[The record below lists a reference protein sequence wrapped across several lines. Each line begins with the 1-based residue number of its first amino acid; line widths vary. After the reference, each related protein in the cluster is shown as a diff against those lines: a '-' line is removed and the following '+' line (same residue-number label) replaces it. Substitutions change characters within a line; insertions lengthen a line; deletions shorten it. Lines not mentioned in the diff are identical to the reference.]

1 MRNKG
6 AAVAVGNRRA
16 RLCAWS
22 HRRRGRRLVSSQTAT
37 TIPRTA
43 TMPRSAT
50 LQLLRPGRSPLL
62 AIAGV
67 TASLT
72 LACATCG
79 PVESTTTTATDPTPA
94 AVSPRVVVDIFA
106 FARVLGTIAPCG
118 CTTEPLGGLQ
128 YAFGYIEAN
137 STPAARLVLEPG
149 SFLFPDPNGPEAA
162 KDEAAWAQ
170 AEQRASA
177 LQQRFSAVGAQLV
190 SGLGPTDVSSPK
202 TDSALTTWPLPRVL
216 ANSRALDGK
225 GVQAHRMVALK
236 AGDAT
241 IDAGVTAAVEPA
253 LAPAGWAA
261 EPLAPALQREVAAM
275 RKAGAE
281 LAVVMLQGSRAT
293 AEQLAKDVPG
303 IDLIVVGVPVG
314 QERTRVGAP
323 PARINGAWIVEPG
336 DRAQTMTHVRLQ
348 IDPKVAAAL
357 PHGEAWTQVPTAA
370 AQLKELARLDARLA
384 KFREDPTAD
393 QAFIKRLEQ
402 ERVVLAASIE
412 KPALPADPVIVTLE
426 QAKVTCHLAADP
438 EASKALH
445 GYDEWVS
452 TQNQR
457 RFAGVKPPA
466 PAKGQAGY
474 VGGEE
479 CAACHAEEAE
489 QWATTRHAQAY
500 ETLVTVNKQ
509 FDLSCVGC
517 HVTGFRQPGGS
528 EVVENAGL
536 QDIQCE
542 QCHGPGSL
550 HVAEPE
556 RKGLPNAIRRHAEVD
571 VCKQCHT
578 PEHSD
583 TFDYAAYMRDILGP
597 VHGPEK
603 RSSLGEGPTGRELR
617 AAGLAAAGGGCKK
630 M

>member
-1 MRNKG
+1 M
-6 AAVAVGNRRA
+6 
-16 RLCAWS
+16 
-22 HRRRGRRLVSSQTAT
+22 
-37 TIPRTA
+37 
-43 TMPRSAT
+43 
-50 LQLLRPGRSPLL
+50 RPGRSPLL
-62 AIAGV
+62 TFAGLA
-67 TASLT
+67 ASWS

-79 PVESTTTTATDPTPA
+79 PVDPPATTTVSDPPQVA
-94 AVSPRVVVDIFA
+94 SSRVVVDIFA
-106 FARVLGTIAPCG
+106 FARVMGTIAPCG

-137 STPAARLVLEPG
+137 SAPEARLVLEPG
-149 SFLFPDPNGPEAA
+149 SFLFPDPAGAEAA

-190 SGLGPTDVSSPK
+190 SGFGPTDVSSPK
-202 TDSALTTWPLPRVL
+202 ADAALTTWPLPRVL
-216 ANSRALDGK
+216 ANSRALDAR

-241 IDAGVTAAVEPA
+241 IDAGVTAAIEPA
-253 LAPAGWAA
+253 LAPTSLAA
-261 EPLAPALQREVAAM
+261 EPLVPALQREVAAM
-275 RKAGAE
+275 RQAGAE
-281 LAVVMLQGSRAT
+281 ISVVLLQGSRAT
-293 AEQLAKDVPG
+293 AEQLAREVPG

-314 QERTRVGAP
+314 QERTRIGAP
-323 PARINGAWIVEPG
+323 PARIGGAWIVEPG
-336 DRAQTMTHVRLQ
+336 DRGQTMTHVRLQ
-348 IDPKVAAAL
+348 IDPKAVAAL
-357 PHGEAWTQVPTAA
+357 PRGDAWTQVPTAA
-370 AQLKELARLDARLA
+370 AQAKELARLDARLA

-393 QAFIKRLEQ
+393 PAFIKRLEQ
-402 ERVVLAASIE
+402 ERVALAASID
-412 KPALPADPVIVTLE
+412 KPAPLVDPVVVTLE

-438 EASKALH
+438 AADQALH
-445 GYDEWVS
+445 AYDEWVA

-457 RFAGVKPPA
+457 RFAGVKAPA

-489 QWATTRHAQAY
+489 HWTTTRHAQAY
-500 ETLVTVNKQ
+500 ETLVAVNKQ

-517 HVTGFRQPGGS
+517 HVTGFRLPGGA

-603 RSSLGEGPTGRELR
+603 RTSLGEGPTGRELR
-617 AAGLAAAGGGCKK
+617 AAGFAAVGGGCKK

>member
-1 MRNKG
+1 M
-6 AAVAVGNRRA
+6 
-16 RLCAWS
+16 
-22 HRRRGRRLVSSQTAT
+22 
-37 TIPRTA
+37 
-43 TMPRSAT
+43 
-50 LQLLRPGRSPLL
+50 RPGRSPLL
-62 AIAGV
+62 SIAAL

-72 LACATCG
+72 LACANCG
-79 PVESTTTTATDPTPA
+79 PVEPRATTTAADPTPTA
-94 AVSPRVVVDIFA
+94 SPRVVVDIFA

-128 YAFGYIEAN
+128 YAFGYIEGN
-137 STPAARLVLEPG
+137 STPEARLVLEPG
-149 SFLFPDPNGPEAA
+149 SFLFPDPAGAEAA

-177 LQQRFSAVGAQLV
+177 LQKRFSAVGAQLV
-190 SGLGPTDVSSPK
+190 SGLGPTDLSSPK
-202 TDSALTTWPLPRVL
+202 GDAALTTWPMPRVL
-216 ANSRALDGK
+216 ANSRALDAR
-225 GVQAHRMVALK
+225 GVQAHRIVALK

-253 LAPAGWAA
+253 LAATSLNA
-261 EPLAPALQREVAAM
+261 EPLAAALQREVAAM
-275 RKAGAE
+275 REAGAD
-281 LAVVMLQGSRAT
+281 LSIVLLQGSRAT
-293 AEQLAKDVPG
+293 AEQLARDVPG

-323 PARINGAWIVEPG
+323 PARIGSAWIVEPG
-336 DRAQTMTHVRLQ
+336 DRGQTLTHVRLQ
-348 IDPKVAAAL
+348 IDAKVAAAL
-357 PHGEAWTQVPTAA
+357 PHGDAWTQVPTAA
-370 AQLKELARLDARLA
+370 AQTKELARLDARLT
-384 KFREDPTAD
+384 KFRADPSAD
-393 QAFIKRLEQ
+393 PAFLKRLEQ
-402 ERVVLAASIE
+402 DRVTLAASID
-412 KPALPADPVIVTLE
+412 KPAPLVDPVVVTLE
-426 QAKVTCHLAADP
+426 QTKVTCHLTADPAAD
-438 EASKALH
+438 AALD

-474 VGGEE
+474 IGGEE

-517 HVTGFRQPGGS
+517 HVTGFRQPGGA
-528 EVVENAGL
+528 EVVENAAL
-536 QDIQCE
+536 QDVQCE

-550 HVAEPE
+550 HAAEPQL
-556 RKGLPNAIRRHAEVD
+556 KGKPNAIRRHAEVD
-571 VCKQCHT
+571 VCEQCHT

-583 TFDYAAYMRDILGP
+583 TFDYAAYMRDVLGP

-603 RSSLGEGPTGRELR
+603 RTSLGEGPTGRELR
-617 AAGLAAAGGGCKK
+617 AAGYAAVGGGCKK